1 MSLDEVAIRVNKV
14 ISDNF
19 GDNKKQLDLAEK
31 ISLCSLLEDE
41 FDINIDCFFPETATL
56 DDIYESVR
64 KLLKEKQRFE

>member
-1 MSLDEVAIRVNKV
+1 MSLDEVAIRVNNV

-19 GDNKKQLDLAEK
+19 GDKKQLDLAEK

-64 KLLKEKQRFE
+64 KILREKQRFE